1 MITRSNL
8 AEQLRE
14 YQIRS
19 KHDWAS
25 VSFFS
30 STSNLTSSR
39 AYNACFYLAIDSA
52 VMVVY
57 HVYLQSFSL
66 DIMKHL
72 QEYNAF
78 QSVGT
83 RTNSN
88 HCAFLF
94 CGYRVDVVV
103 FVIWELVILAFLVFS
118 AVSLYFRHMQLA
130 FILVC
135 ITMLLLL
142 CMKITKQVRL
152 ARKKKRRMLL
162 PLSM

>member
-19 KHDWAS
+19 KYDWAS

-30 STSNLTSSR
+30 STSNLTSS
-39 AYNACFYLAIDSA
+39 
-52 VMVVY
+52 
-57 HVYLQSFSL
+57 
-66 DIMKHL
+66 
-72 QEYNAF
+72 
-78 QSVGT
+78 
-83 RTNSN
+83 
-88 HCAFLF
+88 
-94 CGYRVDVVV
+94 RVDVVV

-130 FILVC
+130 FILVS
-135 ITMLLLL
+135 ITMLLFL

>member
-30 STSNLTSSR
+30 STSNLTSS
-39 AYNACFYLAIDSA
+39 
-52 VMVVY
+52 
-57 HVYLQSFSL
+57 
-66 DIMKHL
+66 
-72 QEYNAF
+72 
-78 QSVGT
+78 
-83 RTNSN
+83 
-88 HCAFLF
+88 
-94 CGYRVDVVV
+94 RVDVVV

-135 ITMLLLL
+135 ITMLLSLHENH
-142 CMKITKQVRL
+142 KT
-152 ARKKKRRMLL
+152 
-162 PLSM
+162 S

>member
-1 MITRSNL
+1 MLSLPFCLAPIRILLCKFSIFNDFLTSEAKQSRKARGRERRREAMITRSNL

-30 STSNLTSSR
+30 STSNFPSS
-39 AYNACFYLAIDSA
+39 
-52 VMVVY
+52 
-57 HVYLQSFSL
+57 
-66 DIMKHL
+66 
-72 QEYNAF
+72 
-78 QSVGT
+78 
-83 RTNSN
+83 
-88 HCAFLF
+88 
-94 CGYRVDVVV
+94 RVDVVV
-103 FVIWELVILAFLVFS
+103 FVIWELIILAFLVFS
-118 AVSLYFRHMQLA
+118 AVSLYFRHMQLG

>member
-30 STSNLTSSR
+30 STSSANLSS
-39 AYNACFYLAIDSA
+39 S
-52 VMVVY
+52 
-57 HVYLQSFSL
+57 
-66 DIMKHL
+66 
-72 QEYNAF
+72 
-78 QSVGT
+78 
-83 RTNSN
+83 
-88 HCAFLF
+88 
-94 CGYRVDVVV
+94 RVDVAV

-118 AVSLYFRHMQLA
+118 AVSLYFRHLRLA

-135 ITMLLLL
+135 VTLLLLL

>member
-14 YQIRS
+14 YQLRS

-30 STSNLTSSR
+30 STSNLSSYSNR
-39 AYNACFYLAIDSA
+39 PILI
-52 VMVVY
+52 VV
-57 HVYLQSFSL
+57 LSLLFS
-66 DIMKHL
+66 
-72 QEYNAF
+72 
-78 QSVGT
+78 G
-83 RTNSN
+83 
-88 HCAFLF
+88 C
-94 CGYRVDVVV
+94 RVDVMV

-118 AVSLYFRHMQLA
+118 AVSLYFGHMQLA

-142 CMKITKQVRL
+142 CMKITKQVKL

-162 PLSM
+162 PLSI

>member
-8 AEQLRE
+8 ADQLRE

-30 STSNLTSSR
+30 SASNFSS
-39 AYNACFYLAIDSA
+39 S
-52 VMVVY
+52 
-57 HVYLQSFSL
+57 
-66 DIMKHL
+66 
-72 QEYNAF
+72 
-78 QSVGT
+78 
-83 RTNSN
+83 
-88 HCAFLF
+88 
-94 CGYRVDVVV
+94 RVDVVV
-103 FVIWELVILAFLVFS
+103 FVIWELFIIAFLVFS
-118 AVSLYFRHMQLA
+118 AVSLYFRHMRLA

-135 ITMLLLL
+135 ITLLLL
-142 CMKITKQVRL
+142 ICMKVTKQVRL